1 MAIARERLRVM
12 RDPYKSMSF
21 TELDALYTKELSRME
36 NAVVDKDFIT
46 AAEIEKNM

>member
-21 TELDALYTKELSRME
+21 TELDALYTEELSRME
-36 NAVVDKDFIT
+36 IAVIDKDFVT
-46 AAEIEKNM
+46 AAAIEKNM